1 MVMSIRKRRLAPDV
15 FDEYLEGLE
24 QEFEGRR
31 GRMVERPSWNQR
43 ASTME
48 PLRDV
53 VVTPT
58 EVVVTV
64 DLPFTKEDTLRVRTL
79 DENTV
84 EVSAEMKRKIT
95 FREMGITHHKG
106 EFQRFHCR
114 SRLPVPVQMRG
125 MRIRFKKGMLEVH
138 LSRKRGRSRKK
149 A

>member
-1 MVMSIRKRRLAPDV
+1 MLVSIRKRRLATDF
-15 FDEYLEGLE
+15 FDEYLEDLE
-24 QEFEGRR
+24 QEFEEWR

-64 DLPFTKEDTLRVRTL
+64 DLPFTKENTLRVRTPG
-79 DENTV
+79 ENTV

-114 SRLPVPVQMRG
+114 FRLPVSVQMRG
-125 MRIRFKKGMLEVH
+125 VKIRFKKGMLEVH
-138 LSRKRGRSRKK
+138 LSRKFGRSKKK